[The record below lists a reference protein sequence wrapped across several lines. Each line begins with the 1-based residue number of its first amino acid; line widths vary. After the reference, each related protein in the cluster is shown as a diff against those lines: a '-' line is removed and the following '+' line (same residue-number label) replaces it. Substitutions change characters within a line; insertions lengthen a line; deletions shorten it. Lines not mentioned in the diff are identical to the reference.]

1 MSRTTGAVTLV
12 KRDTMTIEGAIDA
25 LDAPLGTLAQ
35 ALDNLRWAAV
45 QAQPAVTD
53 GHALFDHYGAVAD
66 DLCAL
71 LAEARLSLAVAR
83 LPAARGDPAAAGRAL
98 LACQARCNR
107 LAARFYG
114 DAVAHEWREALNQL
128 RRRGGE
134 WATWVEGVVDAL
146 DHCPPPL
153 YEVGEAQVAA
163 WRAIVEGSP
172 PVAVSVA
179 AKTIR
184 IGTRREGIER
194 ATDGGGR

>member
-1 MSRTTGAVTLV
+1 
-12 KRDTMTIEGAIDA
+12 MTIEAAIGGLDGSLGA
-25 LDAPLGTLAQ
+25 LAE

-45 QAQPAVTD
+45 QAQPAVGD

-71 LAEARLSLAVAR
+71 LAEARLPLAVAR
-83 LPAARGDPAAAGRAL
+83 LPAARGDPAAVGRAL

-114 DAVAHEWREALNQL
+114 DAVAHEWREALDRL

-146 DHCPPPL
+146 DRCSPPL

-163 WRAIVEGSP
+163 WRAIVEWSP
-172 PVAVSVA
+172 PVAVSVTA
-179 AKTIR
+179 NTIR
-184 IGTRREGIER
+184 IGARCE
-194 ATDGGGR
+194 ATDRVSDGGGQ